1 MLVVDVP
8 PLPAKYFRQF
18 PWRDMPVKNRAP
30 IEEGVEAEEILDRML
45 KGEMKV
51 TPKELWTVVLKL

>member
-1 MLVVDVP
+1 
-8 PLPAKYFRQF
+8 
-18 PWRDMPVKNRAP
+18 MPVKNRAP

-45 KGEMKV
+45 KGEIKV